1 MTEDEAQTGSGGH
14 SGVSSGAL
22 GLNAWLVEEMYQEY
36 RTDPASVS
44 ESWREFFADYRSM
57 LPTAGGRSA
66 APLRSSLVAPLT
78 ATPDELA
85 ARPVPAAQ
93 VGSPA
98 EAPAATSV
106 PTTTAPAAAATAPE
120 TQAPAPTA
128 APTAGE
134 AVPATPEVATP
145 APVLLRGAAARIVEN
160 MVRSLRVPTATSV
173 HPVPAKLLE
182 VNRRIVNEHLA
193 RTSGGKV
200 SFTHLI
206 GWAVVQA
213 LQSVRS
219 LNASFV
225 ENADGKGTPG
235 VVRHEHVGLGIA
247 IDLQRPDGTR
257 SLLVPCIKRADTFDF
272 AGFLHAYE
280 DLVRKTRAAK
290 LGVDDF
296 AGVTVTL
303 TNPGTLGTTQS
314 VPRLMDGQGAIIGV
328 GALDFPAEYQ
338 AADPETLA
346 ELGVG
351 KVVTLTSTYD
361 HRIIQGA
368 ESGLFLTRVH
378 ELLVGEHGFYSD
390 VFQSLGVPHQPVQWQ
405 RDRSSLASGERDRS
419 LVEKNVQVQ
428 ALVNMYRVRGHLIAQ
443 LDPLATTA
451 PDLRP
456 DLDPSSYGL
465 SLWDLDRRFYT
476 GGLAGTDLLPLST
489 ILEILRDAYCRTVGI
504 EYMHMQEPVE
514 KSWIQSHVEGVK
526 TTLSAEEQR
535 HILGRLNAAEAFER
549 FLHSRYIGQKRF
561 GLEGAESTIPFLD
574 AVLEEAARA
583 GLSEAVLG
591 MAHRGRLNVLAN
603 IVGKSYGEIFAEF
616 EGNLDPETVQ
626 GSGDVKYH
634 KGAVGKFVGRE
645 GLTLPVTLSSNPSH
659 LEAVDPVVEGMARA
673 KQDRE
678 DEPDTFPVLPLLVH
692 GDAAFAGQGVVAES
706 LNLSQLQGYRTG
718 GTVHLVINNQLGFTT
733 PPTEARSSVYATDVA
748 KMVQAPIFHVNGDD
762 PEACVRVARLAFAYR
777 QAFHKDVVVDLVCYR
792 LHGHNEG
799 DDPSYTQPLMYKEIE
814 RHRSVRK
821 LYTEA
826 LVKRGDIT
834 VDEAEQALAD
844 FSARLQGA
852 LDETRSAAPP
862 KIDHLPERRVV
873 EAPRL
878 AMATGVDR
886 AVLDSIAQ
894 RLHETPEGFTIHPKL
909 ARQLEQRAQLY
920 ASGQVDWALGEALA
934 FGSLLLEGTDV
945 RLTGQ
950 DTRRGTFSHRH
961 AVLVDYET
969 GAEFVPLATL
979 AARLGRQGPESEG
992 RGRFLVYDSLL
1003 SEYAAVGFEY
1013 GYSVEARNAL
1023 VAWEAQFGDFANGAQ
1038 IIVDNFLVA
1047 AEEKWGQSS
1056 GLVLLLP
1063 HGYEGQGAEHSSA
1076 RLERFLALSAEE
1088 NITVAQPTTASQ
1100 YFHLMRAQARR
1111 SVRKPLVVMTPKS
1124 LLRARSA
1131 RSPLTE
1137 LVSGSWR
1144 EVIDDPARLGTVDN
1158 AAVRRIVCCSG
1169 KIAYEAIERRDALVA
1184 AGMADPVA
1192 AIVRIE
1198 QLYPWPD
1205 AQLVDVLDRYP
1216 NAEELV
1222 WLQDEPQN
1230 MGGWTFAGGQ
1240 LRRLFPDRYR
1250 IFQVSRAEAG
1260 SPATGS
1266 HAVHELELEHLLSES
1281 VGALPSGA

>member
-1 MTEDEAQTGSGGH
+1 MDDDEQTIVPPGPGAASAA
-14 SGVSSGAL
+14 GAL
-22 GLNAWLVEEMYQEY
+22 GLNAWLVEEKYQEF
-36 RTDPASVS
+36 RTDPSSVS
-44 ESWREFFADYRSM
+44 ESWREFFADYPSLLASPSERSR
-57 LPTAGGRSA
+57 P
-66 APLRSSLVAPLT
+66 PLRSSLVAALPGQGTPVASSTSGAPAMPATAAAPEPLRGT
-78 ATPDELA
+78 V
-85 ARPVPAAQ
+85 PVPAA
-93 VGSPA
+93 
-98 EAPAATSV
+98 
-106 PTTTAPAAAATAPE
+106 AAAAAAAAAPVPAGDP
-120 TQAPAPTA
+120 APA
-128 APTAGE
+128 
-134 AVPATPEVATP
+134 
-145 APVLLRGAAARIVEN
+145 LLRGASARIVEN
-160 MVRSLRVPTATSV
+160 MVRSLGVPTATSV

-200 SFTHLI
+200 SFTHLV
-206 GWAVVQA
+206 GWAVVRA
-213 LQSVRS
+213 LHDVPA
-219 LNASFV
+219 LNARFV
-225 ENADGKGTPG
+225 EDADGKGTPG

-247 IDLQRPDGTR
+247 IDLERPGGGR
-257 SLLVPCIKRADTFDF
+257 SLLVPCVRDADTLDF

-280 DLVRKTRAAK
+280 DLVRKARSAK
-290 LGVDDF
+290 LAVEDF

-314 VPRLMDGQGAIIGV
+314 VPRLMAGQGAIVGV
-328 GALDFPAEYQ
+328 GAIDFPVEYQ
-338 AADPETLA
+338 AADPDTLA

-368 ESGLFLTRVH
+368 ESGMFLARAH
-378 ELLVGEHGFYSD
+378 ELLVGRHGFYD
-390 VFQSLGVPHQPVQWQ
+390 EVFASLGVPHHPARWQ
-405 RDRSSLASGERDRS
+405 VDRSSLAPGERERA
-419 LVEKNVQVQ
+419 LVEKQVQVQ
-428 ALVNMYRVRGHLIAQ
+428 ALINMYRVRGHLIAQ
-443 LDPLATTA
+443 LDPLAVT
-451 PDLRP
+451 PPVLRS
-456 DLDPSSYGL
+456 DLDPASYGL
-465 SLWDLDRRFYT
+465 SVWDLDRRFYT
-476 GGLAGTDLLPLST
+476 GGLAGSDVLPLNA
-489 ILEILRDAYCRTVGI
+489 ILEILRSAYCRTVGV
-504 EYMHMQEPVE
+504 EYMHIQEPGE
-514 KSWIQSHVEGVK
+514 KQWIQRHVEGVD
-526 TTLSAEEQR
+526 TALSAEEQR
-535 HILGRLNAAEAFER
+535 HVLGRLNAAEAFER
-549 FLHSRYIGQKRF
+549 FLHSRYVGQKRF

-574 AVLEEAARA
+574 SVLEEAARA
-583 GLSEAVLG
+583 RLSEAVLG

-634 KGAVGKFVGRE
+634 KGAVGKFVGRD
-645 GLTLPVTLSSNPSH
+645 GLTIPVTLASNPSH

-678 DEPDTFPVLPLLVH
+678 SDPESFPVLPLLVH

-762 PEACVRVARLAFAYR
+762 PEACVRVARLAFAFR
-777 QAFHKDVVVDLVCYR
+777 QQFHKDVVVDLVCYR

-834 VDEAEQALAD
+834 VGEAEQALAD
-844 FSARLQGA
+844 FSALLQDA
-852 LDETRSAAPP
+852 LDETRSTAPP
-862 KIDHLPERRVV
+862 HIDHLPERRLQ

-878 AMATGVDR
+878 AMATGV
-886 AVLDSIAQ
+886 AAPTLDAIAKA
-894 RLHETPEGFTIHPKL
+894 LHVAPEGFTVHPKL
-909 ARQLEQRAQLY
+909 ARQLAQRAEVY
-920 ASGQVDWALGEALA
+920 RAGEVDWALGEALA
-934 FGSLLLEGTDV
+934 FGSLLTEGTDV

-969 GAEFVPLATL
+969 GEEHIPLSAFCAPLGTDDPSS
-979 AARLGRQGPESEG
+979 AA

-1013 GYSVEARNAL
+1013 GYSVEARTAL

-1076 RLERFLALSAEE
+1076 RPERFLSLAAEG
-1088 NITVAQPTTASQ
+1088 NITVAQPTTAAQ
-1100 YFHLMRAQARR
+1100 YFHLLRAQAHR
-1111 SVRKPLVVMTPKS
+1111 SVRRPLVVLAPKS
-1124 LLRARSA
+1124 LLRARHA
-1131 RSPLTE
+1131 RSPVDE
-1137 LVSGSWR
+1137 LVSGSWH
-1144 EVIDDPARLGTVDN
+1144 EVLDDPRRGAALDN
-1158 AAVRRIVCCSG
+1158 AAVRRVVCCSG
-1169 KIAYEAIERRDALVA
+1169 KVAFDAIGRSDALLA
-1184 AGMADPVA
+1184 SMTQAPAS
-1192 AIVRIE
+1192 AIVRVE

-1205 AQLVDVLDRYP
+1205 GQLVDVLDRYP

-1230 MGGWTFAGGQ
+1230 MGPWTFAGGQ
-1240 LRRLFPDRYR
+1240 LGRLFPGRYR
-1250 IFQVSRAEAG
+1250 MWHVSRAETG

-1266 HAVHELELEHLLSES
+1266 HAIHELELERLLDEA
-1281 VGALPSGA
+1281 VGPVPASSSS

>member
-1 MTEDEAQTGSGGH
+1 MDDEQPT
-14 SGVSSGAL
+14 VSPSPGASPAAGAL
-22 GLNAWLVEEMYQEY
+22 GLNAWLVEEKYQEF
-36 RTDPASVS
+36 RTDPSSVS
-44 ESWREFFADYRSM
+44 DSWREFFADYPSLLAPASERSR
-57 LPTAGGRSA
+57 P
-66 APLRSSLVAPLT
+66 PLRSSVVAALPE
-78 ATPDELA
+78 A
-85 ARPVPAAQ
+85 
-93 VGSPA
+93 GSLH
-98 EAPAATSV
+98 E
-106 PTTTAPAAAATAPE
+106 
-120 TQAPAPTA
+120 
-128 APTAGE
+128 G
-134 AVPATPEVATP
+134 
-145 APVLLRGAAARIVEN
+145 APVLQVQPAVEAHASPPGIAAAPPPGSPPAIAMPAGSAMPADPPATLLRGSSARIVEN
-160 MVRSLRVPTATSV
+160 MVRSLGVPTATSV

-182 VNRRIVNEHLA
+182 VNRKVVNEHLA

-206 GWAVVQA
+206 GWAIVRA
-213 LQSVRS
+213 LRDVPA

-225 ENADGKGTPG
+225 ENADGSGTAG

-247 IDLQRPDGTR
+247 IDLERPGGGRT
-257 SLLVPCIKRADTFDF
+257 LLVPCVRDADTLDF

-280 DLVRKTRAAK
+280 DLVRKARSSK
-290 LGVDDF
+290 LAVDDF

-314 VPRLMDGQGAIIGV
+314 VPRLMAGQGAIVGV

-368 ESGLFLTRVH
+368 ESGLFLARVH
-378 ELLVGEHGFYSD
+378 ELLVGGHGFYED
-390 VFQSLGVPHQPVQWQ
+390 VFASLGVPHHPARWQ
-405 RDRSSLASGERDRS
+405 ADRSSLAPGERERS
-419 LVEKNVQVQ
+419 LVEKQVQVQ

-443 LDPLATTA
+443 LYPLATE
-451 PDLRP
+451 PPPLRA
-456 DLDPSSYGL
+456 DLDPASYGL
-465 SLWDLDRRFYT
+465 SVWDLDRRFYT
-476 GGLAGTDLLPLST
+476 GGLAGSDVLPLGS
-489 ILEILRDAYCRTVGI
+489 ILEVLRSAYCRTVGV
-504 EYMHMQEPVE
+504 EYMHIQEPAE
-514 KSWIQSHVEGVK
+514 KQWIQRHVEGVD
-526 TTLSAEEQR
+526 TTLTPAEQR

-549 FLHSRYIGQKRF
+549 FLHSRFVGQKRF

-583 GLSEAVLG
+583 RMSEAVLG

-603 IVGKSYGEIFAEF
+603 IVDKSYGEIFAEF

-634 KGAVGKFVGRE
+634 KGAVGKFVGRD
-645 GLTLPVTLSSNPSH
+645 GVTIPVTLASNPSH

-678 DEPDTFPVLPLLVH
+678 RDPETFPVLAVLVH

-706 LNLSQLQGYRTG
+706 LNLSQLRGYRTG

-762 PEACVRVARLAFAYR
+762 PEACVRVARLAFAFR
-777 QAFHKDVVVDLVCYR
+777 QEFHKDVVVDLVCYR

-844 FSARLQGA
+844 FSALLQEA
-852 LDETRSAAPP
+852 LDETRSTAPP
-862 KIDHLPERRVV
+862 HVDHLPERRLP

-878 AMATGVDR
+878 AMATGVD
-886 AVLDSIAQ
+886 AAILDTIAKE
-894 RLHETPEGFTIHPKL
+894 LHSAPEGFTLHPKL
-909 ARQLEQRAQLY
+909 ARQLAQRADLY
-920 ASGQVDWALGEALA
+920 ASGEVDWALGEALA
-934 FGSLLLEGTDV
+934 FGSLLVEGTDV

-961 AVLVDYET
+961 SVLVDYET
-969 GAEFVPLATL
+969 GAEHTPLSAFASGPGSADRSVP
-979 AARLGRQGPESEG
+979 GP
-992 RGRFLVYDSLL
+992 GRFLVYDSLL
-1003 SEYAAVGFEY
+1003 SEYAALGFEY
-1013 GYSVEARNAL
+1013 GYSVEARSAL

-1038 IIVDNFLVA
+1038 IIIDNFLVA

-1076 RLERFLALSAEE
+1076 RPERFLSLAAEG
-1088 NITVAQPTTASQ
+1088 NITVAQPTTAAQ
-1100 YFHLMRAQARR
+1100 YFHLLRAQARR
-1111 SVRKPLVVMTPKS
+1111 SVRRPLVVLTPKS
-1124 LLRARSA
+1124 LLRARHARSA
-1131 RSPLTE
+1131 RTE
-1137 LVSGSWR
+1137 LVSGTWY
-1144 EVIDDPARLGTVDN
+1144 EVLDDPGRQAALDN
-1158 AAVRRIVCCSG
+1158 AAVQRIVCCSG
-1169 KIAYEAIERRDALVA
+1169 KIAFDALARRDALLA
-1184 AGMADPVA
+1184 AGSPAPAV
-1192 AIVRIE
+1192 VRVE

-1205 AQLVDVLDRYP
+1205 GPLVDVLDRYP
-1216 NAEELV
+1216 NASELI

-1230 MGGWTFAGGQ
+1230 MGAWTFAGGQ
-1240 LRRLFPDRYR
+1240 LRRLFADRYQLR
-1250 IFQVSRAEAG
+1250 HVSRAEAG

-1266 HAVHELELEHLLSES
+1266 HAVHELELETLLDRA
-1281 VGALPSGA
+1281 VGAVPSGA